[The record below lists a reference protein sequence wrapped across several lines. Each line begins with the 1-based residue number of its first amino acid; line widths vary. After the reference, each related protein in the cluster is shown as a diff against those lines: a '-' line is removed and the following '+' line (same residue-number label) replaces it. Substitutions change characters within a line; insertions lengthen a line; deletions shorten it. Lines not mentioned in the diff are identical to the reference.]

1 MATKT
6 APIDG
11 TPRPLRD
18 PYILQSSSPSQ
29 RHLLAYSSADGVLRA
44 KCVMGCQ
51 KLYDIPVTP
60 EQFAE
65 FNSGPAS
72 RHIQQ
77 IMPNLS
83 ADDRELLISGMCGTC
98 FDTTFAEDDDDAE

>member
-1 MATKT
+1 MR
-6 APIDG
+6 G
-11 TPRPLRD
+11 
-18 PYILQSSSPSQ
+18 S
-29 RHLLAYSSADGVLRA
+29 RHVLAYGPHEGVLRC

-77 IMPNLS
+77 IMPNVS
-83 ADDRELLISGMCGTC
+83 PDDRELLISGMCGTC
-98 FDTTFAEDDDDAE
+98 FDVTFADEEDDDNE